1 MLQALRRREARVIAV
16 RDLSANVREILLSP
30 DGGAAPWTPG
40 AHIDISL
47 PLRGGAQVRSYS
59 LVGEAA
65 GAYRIAVKREDE
77 GRGGSRYMH
86 MLQPG
91 ATLFVSEPKN
101 AFGLDYTRPAYLL
114 VAGGIGVT
122 PIIGQAQALARH
134 GAKLRVALGARTRAD
149 VLFHDDFSRALGDRV
164 ECFVSS
170 EGRRIDAAR
179 EIAGLAEGGEL
190 YICGPLQLVEAFR
203 RAWKA
208 AGRPAH
214 LFRTETFGSSGEFA
228 AQPFKVNVPALG
240 RTIEVAADCSMLDA
254 LEAAGVEMISDCRR
268 GECGLCAVDVLEA
281 SSPLDHRDVFLD
293 EDERKESRKI
303 CACVS
308 RAVGGEIAIDTGY
321 RPDL

>member
-1 MLQALRRREARVIAV
+1 MLQATRRREARVLAI
-16 RDLSANVREILLSP
+16 RDLSAHVREILLAP
-30 DGGAAPWTPG
+30 EGGASPWTPG
-40 AHIDISL
+40 AHIDVSL
-47 PLRGGAQVRSYS
+47 PLKGGAQVRSYS

-77 GRGGSRYMH
+77 GRGGSRFMH
-86 MLQPG
+86 GLRPG

-101 AFGLDYTRPAYLL
+101 AFALDYTRPAYLL
-114 VAGGIGVT
+114 IAGGIGVT

-134 GAKLRVALGARTRAD
+134 GATIHVALAARTRAD
-149 VLFHDDFSRALGDRV
+149 LLFHDDFSRALGGRV
-164 ECFVSS
+164 ESFVSS
-170 EGRRIDAAR
+170 EGNRIDPAR
-179 EIAGLAEGGEL
+179 EIARLAEGGEL
-190 YICGPLQLVEAFR
+190 YICGPLPLVEAFR
-203 RAWKA
+203 KAWKE

-228 AQPFKVNVPALG
+228 ARPFRVSVPALG

-281 SSPLDHRDVFLD
+281 SSPLDHRDVFFD
-293 EDERKESRKI
+293 EHERKESKKI

-308 RAVGGEIAIDTGY
+308 RAVGGEIVIDTGY

>member
-1 MLQALRRREARVIAV
+1 MLQPTRRREARVLAI
-16 RDLSANVREILLSP
+16 RDLSAHVREILLSP
-30 DGGAAPWTPG
+30 AGGASPWTPG

-47 PLRGGAQVRSYS
+47 PLKGGAQVRSYS

-77 GRGGSRYMH
+77 GRGGSRFMH
-86 MLQPG
+86 TLEPG
-91 ATLFVSEPKN
+91 AKVFVSEPKN
-101 AFGLDYTRPAYLL
+101 AFALDYARPAYLL

-134 GAKLRVALGARTRAD
+134 GAQLRVLLAARTRPD
-149 VLFHDDFSRALGDRV
+149 ILFHDDFARTLGERV
-164 ECFVSS
+164 ACFVSG
-170 EGRRIDAAR
+170 EGRRIDAAA
-179 EIAGLAEGGEL
+179 EIAQLAEGGEL
-190 YICGPLQLVEAFR
+190 YICGPLPLVDAFR
-203 RAWKA
+203 KAWKE

-268 GECGLCAVDVLEA
+268 GECGLCAVDVVTA
-281 SSPLDHRDVFLD
+281 TAPLDHRDVFFS
-293 EDERKESRKI
+293 EEERHAAKKI

-308 RAVGGEIAIDTGY
+308 RAVGGEISIDTGY

>member
-1 MLQALRRREARVIAV
+1 MLQSTRRREARVLAV
-16 RDLSANVREILLSP
+16 RDLSAHVREIMLSP
-30 DGGAAPWTPG
+30 QGGASPWTPG

-47 PLRGGAQVRSYS
+47 PLKGGAQVRSYS
-59 LVGEAA
+59 LVGEAT

-77 GRGGSRYMH
+77 GRGGSRFMH
-86 MLQPG
+86 TLAPG
-91 ATLFVSEPKN
+91 ATLFVSDPKN
-101 AFGLDYTRPAYLL
+101 AFALDYARPAYLL

-134 GAKLRVALGARTRAD
+134 GAQVRVALAARTRAD
-149 VLFHDDFSRALGDRV
+149 ILFHDDFSRALGDRV

-170 EGRRIDAAR
+170 EGRRIEAAN
-179 EIAGLAEGGEL
+179 EIARLAEDGEL
-190 YICGPLQLVEAFR
+190 YICGPLPLVEAFH
-203 RAWKA
+203 RAWKE

-228 AQPFKVNVPALG
+228 SQPFKVNVPALG

-268 GECGLCAVDVLEA
+268 GECGLCAVDIVD
-281 SSPLDHRDVFLD
+281 SNTPLDHRDVFFS
-293 EDERKESRKI
+293 EEERHAAKKI

-308 RAVGGEIAIDTGY
+308 RAVGGEISIDTGY

>member
-1 MLQALRRREARVIAV
+1 MLQATRRREARVLAV
-16 RDLSANVREILLSP
+16 RDLSGSVREILIAP

-47 PLRGGAQVRSYS
+47 PLKGGAQVRSYS

-65 GAYRIAVKREDE
+65 ASYRIAVKREDG
-77 GRGGSRYMH
+77 GRGGSRFMH
-86 MLQPG
+86 ALTPG
-91 ATLFVSEPKN
+91 AKLFVSEPKN
-101 AFGLDYTRPAYLL
+101 AFALDYSRPAYLL

-122 PIIGQAQALARH
+122 PVIGQAQALSRH
-134 GAKLRVALGARTRAD
+134 GAKLRVALAARTRAD
-149 VLFHDDFSRALGDRV
+149 ILFHDEFSRAVGERV

-170 EGRRIDAAR
+170 EGRRIDPSR
-179 EIAGLAEGGEL
+179 EIVELAEGGEL
-190 YICGPLQLVEAFR
+190 YICGPLPLVDAFR
-203 RAWKA
+203 KAWEA

-228 AQPFKVNVPALG
+228 AQPFKVNVPALQ

-281 SSPLDHRDVFLD
+281 SAPLDHRDVFFS
-293 EDERKESRKI
+293 EEERREAKKI

-308 RAVGGEIAIDTGY
+308 RAVSGEISIDTGY